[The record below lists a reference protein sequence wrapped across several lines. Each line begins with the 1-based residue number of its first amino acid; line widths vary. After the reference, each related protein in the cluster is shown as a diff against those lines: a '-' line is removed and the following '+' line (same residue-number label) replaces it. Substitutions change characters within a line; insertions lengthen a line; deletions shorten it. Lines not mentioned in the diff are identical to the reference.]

1 MKQYIYEEVLI
12 LSLSVQ
18 GMGTVRSRPRCRGGS
33 LQDAGAVMK
42 EKHKPVSPADH
53 DKIKSSSD
61 HSQQISDTQMV
72 LTTQTHEAEG
82 KYKNKEGFLCALC
95 PQVSSRSL
103 CDKCFSM
110 ANSQSSKM
118 APRSLLCYGS
128 THNPVCSCQ
137 DRSYRSPLSTK
148 SVEDKVL
155 YQHLNLD
162 NHPAVTCLQNE
173 QNLRLEGMEQ
183 RMNKIRKN
191 AQQEAER
198 RKFAH
203 LFRARTDDSLQTE
216 RLLKEASVALEL
228 LKQEKEQKKSC
239 KQRDL
244 SSSVDSNTVVDKH
257 LVPSFTDLH
266 DSDKGDI
273 IPVHIV
279 LDEQKSPNRINQ
291 EKQFSSE
298 VEKPLMW
305 LLQPV
310 EPFHLSKFWLWFQI

>member
-1 MKQYIYEEVLI
+1 MENIYLVETVSLYIYIYEEVLI
-12 LSLSVQ
+12 ISLSLQ

-33 LQDAGAVMK
+33 SQDAGAVLK

-53 DKIKSSSD
+53 DKIKSSCD
-61 HSQQISDTQMV
+61 HSQQISDRPMV

-82 KYKNKEGFLCALC
+82 KYKNKEGFLCALSKPTLC

-110 ANSQSSKM
+110 ANSQSSKT
-118 APRSLLCYGS
+118 APQSLLCYGS

-228 LKQEKEQKKSC
+228 LKKEKEQKKSC

-257 LVPSFTDLH
+257 LVPSFTHLH
-266 DSDKGDI
+266 DNDKGDI
-273 IPVHIV
+273 ILSLIHIWRCRRW
-279 LDEQKSPNRINQ
+279 P
-291 EKQFSSE
+291 
-298 VEKPLMW
+298 
-305 LLQPV
+305 
-310 EPFHLSKFWLWFQI
+310 